1 MTTKEAAKHYLQEL
15 KGKPLKTKVEYILT
29 NYGLALSIFSIF
41 LIIAVSYTIHLFS
54 IKDSALNITCMGAS
68 ATQKEADDFANAFA
82 EFAGIDQEQYEVDI
96 STNLSSYL
104 QGGSDKSFEITEI
117 MVALVAA
124 REVDAVVSDKT
135 TMLPYMYQRIFSDLT
150 DILTP
155 EQQARYKDC
164 FLYADDSIIQKL
176 KDMSVVE
183 ELPEFP
189 DPTKPELM
197 ERPVPVAVRIP
208 EQTEFFDLCFSGMKD
223 IAAYGIVIN
232 SENLDNALAFLDYI
246 MK

>member
-68 ATQKEADDFANAFA
+68 ATQKEADDFANTFA
-82 EFAGIDQEQYEVDI
+82 EFAGIDLEQYEVDI

-104 QGGSDKSFEITEI
+104 QGGSDNSYEITEI
-117 MVALVAA
+117 MVALVAS

-135 TMLPYMYQRIFSDLT
+135 TLLPYMYQRMFSDLT
-150 DILTP
+150 EILTP
-155 EQQARYKDC
+155 EQQVRYKDC

>member
-1 MTTKEAAKHYLQEL
+1 MTTNEAARKHWLEL
-15 KGKPLKTKVEYILT
+15 KDKPLKEKVEHIVTYYGIVILT
-29 NYGLALSIFSIF
+29 ILAVVIFT
-41 LIIAVSYTIHLFS
+41 VSYTIHLLTL
-54 IKDSALNITCMGAS
+54 KDSALNITCMGAS
-68 ATQKEADDFANAFA
+68 VTQKEADDFANAFG
-82 EFAGIDQEQYEVDI
+82 EFAGIDLEQYEVDI

-104 QGGSDKSFEITEI
+104 QGGSDKAYEAAEI
-117 MVALVAA
+117 MVALVAS
-124 REVDAVVSDKT
+124 REVDALVSDKT
-135 TMLPYMYQRIFSDLT
+135 TLLPYMYQRIFSDLT

-155 EQQARYKDC
+155 EQQARYRDC
-164 FLYADDSIIQKL
+164 FLYADDSIIQEL

-183 ELPEFP
+183 ELPQFP